1 MKLTYNRESS
11 KEKWTIMQYLRDFDL
26 MTAFAY
32 ALRES
37 PTELSVENLL
47 DIMGQLEEKGI
58 YKPTSKKPQ
67 KGEKA
72 EKNINTALF
81 RSVQIAWYMFGYYDK
96 NSNRRKQKKFV
107 FSPLGNLLLDN
118 IEDKAKTSKIFL
130 TMLFSLAFRQQFSM
144 MNRQFNL
151 YPYRLLFQLLKDP
164 RLEGKLYSDEA
175 TYLLMFT
182 KTVDKQIYED
192 LVEDI
197 LEVRRMT
204 PKAKYELF
212 KQNEGVM
219 ALAIQEWKYA
229 CGMLQSANIV
239 DWVVP
244 KESIGS
250 LAQGETTKRHA
261 KNPTKRAYKMD
272 YISVRSDI
280 DAYLAKLLSNYSYD
294 VIPYTVEE
302 QESGFEKD
310 IIFRLYNFYPTELLV
325 ELGMPTD
332 KERKLTAMLTQVDII
347 NEYAYNKYMD
357 LTGTGFEYVLKDA
370 FNLFADV
377 EAEKIGGAG
386 KTDIECLYIMPKA
399 KKKFDVEA
407 KSRNKKLSE
416 INPRRLREHRE
427 AVKSKYTLIIAPSF
441 ALGVKA
447 DIEKEPAVLIESNV
461 LSQYLYQYICAE
473 AKRDSDSILISY
485 KDLDEMVLDNL
496 GKDLT
501 PALREFIFEKYG
513 HNCAV

>member
-1 MKLTYNRESS
+1 MKLVYNRDSS

-47 DIMGQLEEKGI
+47 EIMGQLEDKGI
-58 YKPTSKKPQ
+58 YHPTSKKPK

-72 EKNINTALF
+72 EKNLNTALF

-96 NSNRRKQKKFV
+96 NNNKRKQKKFV

-118 IEDKAKTSKIFL
+118 IEDKEKTSKIFL

-144 MNRQFNL
+144 MNRKFNI
-151 YPYRLLFQLLKDP
+151 YPYRLLFQLLSDK
-164 RLEGKLYSDEA
+164 RLGGQLYSDEA
-175 TYLLMFT
+175 TYLVMFI
-182 KTVDKQIYED
+182 KTINEAKYED

-197 LEVRRMT
+197 LLFRAMK
-204 PKAKYELF
+204 PQDKYLLF

-219 ALAIQEWKYA
+219 ALAFQEWKYA
-229 CGMLQSANIV
+229 CGMLSSANIV
-239 DWVVP
+239 DWDNP
-244 KESIGS
+244 KESIGQ
-250 LAQGETTKRHA
+250 LAQGVDTKRHA
-261 KNPTKRAYKMD
+261 KKPTMRSYKMD
-272 YISVRSDI
+272 YISI
-280 DAYLAKLLSNYSYD
+280 KPEIQNYLSILLEKYPYTI
-294 VIPYTVEE
+294 IPYTEEE

-310 IIFRLYNFYPTELLV
+310 IIFRLYNFYPTELLI

-332 KERKLTAMLTQVDII
+332 KERKLTAMLTQVDVI
-347 NEYAYNKYMD
+347 NEYAYNKYKD
-357 LTGTGFEYVLKDA
+357 LTGVGFEYVLKDVL
-370 FNLFADV
+370 NLFADV

-386 KTDIECLYIMPKA
+386 KTDIECLYILPQV

-407 KSRNKKLSE
+407 KSRNRRLSE

-427 AVKSKYTLIIAPSF
+427 AVKSRYTLIVAPSF

-447 DIEKEPAVLIESNV
+447 DIEKELAVLIESNI

-473 AKRDSDSILISY
+473 AKKDSDTIIISY
-485 KDLDEMVLDNL
+485 KDLEEMALDNL
-496 GKDLT
+496 GKDMT
-501 PALREFIFEKYG
+501 PVLREFIFEKYG

>member
-1 MKLTYNRESS
+1 M
-11 KEKWTIMQYLRDFDL
+11 
-26 MTAFAY
+26 
-32 ALRES
+32 
-37 PTELSVENLL
+37 
-47 DIMGQLEEKGI
+47 
-58 YKPTSKKPQ
+58 
-67 KGEKA
+67 
-72 EKNINTALF
+72 
-81 RSVQIAWYMFGYYDK
+81 
-96 NSNRRKQKKFV
+96 
-107 FSPLGNLLLDN
+107 
-118 IEDKAKTSKIFL
+118 
-130 TMLFSLAFRQQFSM
+130 
-144 MNRQFNL
+144 
-151 YPYRLLFQLLKDP
+151 
-164 RLEGKLYSDEA
+164 
-175 TYLLMFT
+175 
-182 KTVDKQIYED
+182 
-192 LVEDI
+192 
-197 LEVRRMT
+197 
-204 PKAKYELF
+204 
-212 KQNEGVM
+212 
-219 ALAIQEWKYA
+219 
-229 CGMLQSANIV
+229 
-239 DWVVP
+239 
-244 KESIGS
+244 
-250 LAQGETTKRHA
+250 
-261 KNPTKRAYKMD
+261 
-272 YISVRSDI
+272 
-280 DAYLAKLLSNYSYD
+280 
-294 VIPYTVEE
+294 IPYTVEE